1 MESVWENLSALYAA
15 EEKSKSKNPQA
26 EGRPL
31 SARYEGLAD
40 HYARFIQERQ
50 LKDVSEWKK
59 FVGVFRTHADIA
71 DEGWRGEYWG
81 KMMRGA
87 CLTYLYTKDEA
98 LYGILE
104 DTAEDLLSAQDELGR
119 ISAYDV
125 AHEFTGWDM
134 WGRKYVLTGLQ
145 HFYAVCQ
152 SGALRGR
159 ILRAM
164 RRHAD
169 YIVAKIGVGEGQTPI
184 QCTSEWWGGVNSC
197 SILEPFVQL
206 YKLTGDK
213 KYLAFAE
220 YIISTGGCGA
230 GNMIEYIRGGGY
242 PYRFP
247 VTKAYETM
255 SFFEGLIACY
265 EVTGKEEYLNTAVKF
280 AESVYESDITEIGCA
295 GCTHE
300 LFDHAAEKQ
309 TEYSETIMQETC
321 VTVTWMRLCARL
333 WKVTRDP
340 KYIDRI
346 ERSAL
351 NALYGSINDCGC
363 DMFSF
368 EKKSYMHGLP
378 FDSYSPLYNNTRG
391 RGIGGFKEFPEGG
404 FYGCCACIGAA
415 GTALYPLYAAAQCAD
430 VFYLNF
436 FLNGSA
442 EGETPQGQKIVFRF
456 CTDYPAGGKFRAEI
470 RLERPEKFGI
480 GVRIPEWCARGVI
493 VCGGKRV
500 AARSGYHTLFR
511 EWKEGD
517 VLELELP
524 QELRVKQKNGRK
536 CFSYGP
542 LILARDEYKEGGAVL
557 TDQFIYRTR
566 SGRPVFG
573 RIPAEGQEQIR
584 LKLETAGGSAIL
596 LTDYASCGKH
606 WTDKNNRITV
616 WMNAEASEQ
625 E

>member
-213 KYLAFAE
+213 KYLA
-220 YIISTGGCGA
+220 
-230 GNMIEYIRGGGY
+230 
-242 PYRFP
+242 
-247 VTKAYETM
+247 
-255 SFFEGLIACY
+255 L
-265 EVTGKEEYLNTAVKF
+265 VK
-280 AESVYESDITEIGCA
+280 
-295 GCTHE
+295 
-300 LFDHAAEKQ
+300 
-309 TEYSETIMQETC
+309 YS
-321 VTVTWMRLCARL
+321 W
-333 WKVTRDP
+333 
-340 KYIDRI
+340 
-346 ERSAL
+346 
-351 NALYGSINDCGC
+351 
-363 DMFSF
+363 
-368 EKKSYMHGLP
+368 
-378 FDSYSPLYNNTRG
+378 
-391 RGIGGFKEFPEGG
+391 GI
-404 FYGCCACIGAA
+404 
-415 GTALYPLYAAAQCAD
+415 
-430 VFYLNF
+430 
-436 FLNGSA
+436 
-442 EGETPQGQKIVFRF
+442 
-456 CTDYPAGGKFRAEI
+456 
-470 RLERPEKFGI
+470 
-480 GVRIPEWCARGVI
+480 
-493 VCGGKRV
+493 
-500 AARSGYHTLFR
+500 
-511 EWKEGD
+511 
-517 VLELELP
+517 
-524 QELRVKQKNGRK
+524 
-536 CFSYGP
+536 
-542 LILARDEYKEGGAVL
+542 
-557 TDQFIYRTR
+557 
-566 SGRPVFG
+566 
-573 RIPAEGQEQIR
+573 
-584 LKLETAGGSAIL
+584 
-596 LTDYASCGKH
+596 
-606 WTDKNNRITV
+606 
-616 WMNAEASEQ
+616 
-625 E
+625 